1 MTKTFITT
9 ALFIT
14 ISTPAFANPPSAAPS
29 SVVDTAH
36 WLKQARAGE
45 KGTFQYHG
53 LDKNPDGV
61 TNCMASLE
69 ARRKDG
75 DTEVYSAD
83 FESFGAKRDSD
94 ARWNLTIDQAEDL
107 CREGERD
114 LYVLFKDY
122 DVIARSNIDYD
133 RLVQF
138 DFGVEGV
145 QQLIDVAKK
154 CPAAVDAILA
164 AKLDPATPFHVG
176 SAKTVGEL
184 KAMCEAGR
192 KAGEKYLAYVDQQ
205 GKKAAEPYIKAGIK
219 DDKLDLMLK
228 YDGSVFLTGGAA
240 PDNLKKYAAASA
252 LFVWMTSDPDD
263 AGYVVHTV
271 DKYVFKG
278 NRLVRST
285 EKTFRLKSGAK
296 LGGSAFK

>member
-14 ISTPAFANPPSAAPS
+14 ISTPAFAKSDMAPN
-29 SVVDTAH
+29 SVDDAAH
-36 WLKQARAGE
+36 WLRGARAGE
-45 KGTFQYHG
+45 NGTLQYHG
-53 LDKNPDGV
+53 LDKNANGV
-61 TNCMASLE
+61 TKCMADLE
-69 ARRKDG
+69 SYRKDG
-75 DTEVYSAD
+75 DTEVYSAE
-83 FESFGAKRDSD
+83 FENYGAKRDSEYH
-94 ARWNLTIDQAEDL
+94 WVLTIDQAEDI

-122 DVIARSNIDYD
+122 DVIARGHIDYD

-145 QQLIDVAKK
+145 QQMIDVAKK

-164 AKLDPATPFHVG
+164 AKFDPSTPFHVA

-184 KAMCEAGR
+184 KAMCAAGI
-192 KAGEKYLAYVDQQ
+192 KAGEQYIAYVDQQ
-205 GKKAAEPYIKAGIK
+205 GKKAAEPYLKAGIK

-252 LFVWMTSDPDD
+252 LFVWLTSDPDD

-278 NRLVRST
+278 NRLVRTS

-296 LGGSAFK
+296 LGGGAFK